1 MKGLHRIMPLHRF
14 IAAMLINLLNLQ
26 AHFARSEF
34 HFASKHATAWH
45 PPKR

>member
-1 MKGLHRIMPLHRF
+1 MRGLHRIAPLQRF

-34 HFASKHATAWH
+34 HSGSKHATA
-45 PPKR
+45 